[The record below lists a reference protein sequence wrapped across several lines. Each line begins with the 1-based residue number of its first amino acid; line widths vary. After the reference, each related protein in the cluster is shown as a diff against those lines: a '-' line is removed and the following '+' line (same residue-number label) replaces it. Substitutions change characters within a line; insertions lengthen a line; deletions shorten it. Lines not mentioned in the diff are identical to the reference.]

1 MRLFIAINLNEEFR
15 DALTQAQETLY
26 SAGMKGNYTP
36 AENLHLTLAFIG
48 EYPDPRQVMEAL
60 ERVEFSPFEIR
71 LQGFGNFGDLWWAG
85 LQKSEA
91 LQDLARRIRRK
102 LALEEIPYDRKKFSP
117 HFTLVRRARGRRM
130 PGLVLPDLAMPVE
143 SFSLMRS
150 ARGRSGMV
158 YTEIA
163 VFDARQE
170 G

>member
-1 MRLFIAINLNEEFR
+1 MRLFIAININEEFQ
-15 DALTQAQETLY
+15 DALAQAQETLY
-26 SAGMKGNYTP
+26 SSGMKGNYTP

-91 LQDLARRIRRK
+91 LQDLARRIRRE

-130 PGLVLPDLAMPVE
+130 PGLVLPDLSMQVE

-163 VFDARQE
+163 AFDA
-170 G
+170 

>member
-1 MRLFIAINLNEEFR
+1 MRLFIAININEEFR
-15 DALTQAQETLY
+15 DALAQAQETLY
-26 SAGMKGNYTP
+26 SSGMKGNYTP

-48 EYPDPRQVMEAL
+48 EYPDPRHVMEAL
-60 ERVEFSPFEIR
+60 ERVEFAPFEIR

-91 LQDLARRIRRK
+91 LQDLARRIRRE

-130 PGLVLPDLAMPVE
+130 PGLVLPDLSMRVE
-143 SFSLMRS
+143 FFSLMRS

-163 VFDARQE
+163 AFDA
-170 G
+170 

>member
-15 DALTQAQETLY
+15 DALAQAQETLY
-26 SAGMKGNYTP
+26 SSGMKGNYTP

-48 EYPDPRQVMEAL
+48 EYPDPRHVMEAL
-60 ERVEFSPFEIR
+60 ERVEFAPFEIR

-91 LQDLARRIRRK
+91 LQDLARRIRRE

-130 PGLVLPDLAMPVE
+130 PGLVLPDLSMRVE

-163 VFDARQE
+163 AFDA
-170 G
+170 